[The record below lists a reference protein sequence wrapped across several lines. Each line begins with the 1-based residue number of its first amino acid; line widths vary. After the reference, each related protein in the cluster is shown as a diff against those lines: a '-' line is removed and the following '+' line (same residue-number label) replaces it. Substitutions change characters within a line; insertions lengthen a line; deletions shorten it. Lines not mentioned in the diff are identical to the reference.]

1 MSNFIVSARKY
12 RPTTFENLV
21 GQFSVTETLIN
32 AISSGKLAQSFLFCG
47 PRGVGKTTCARIFAK
62 AINQFNSESDID
74 DFSYNIFELDAA
86 SNNSVDDIRKL
97 VDQVRF
103 PPQIGKYKVYII
115 DEVHML
121 SLQAFNAFL
130 KTLEEPP
137 KHAKF
142 ILATTEKQKIIPTIL
157 SRCQIFDFQRIGIN
171 DIVKHLEF
179 ISKEEDI
186 KTDTSSLNLIAEK
199 ADGSMRDALSIFDR
213 LVSFGKNTLSNAM
226 VMEQLNILDYD
237 HYFSITDSLFKNDIS
252 SALNKF
258 NNILEKGFDGQHFI
272 NGLSDHLRDLLV
284 SKDQVTIQLL
294 NKSEGLK
301 EKYLLQSELCTTNF
315 LLKSLDFC
323 NDCDLNYRLTYNKRL
338 LVELCLIRIASLD
351 KNSAEKKNIS
361 EEFNVIDLKQDITE
375 EKENDKNIITDSI
388 PDKLLSDNLGE
399 KPIEQP
405 DKIEEEVVKKQVLV
419 NNDKVKE
426 STARSR
432 TLSISDT
439 AVDSEIIDVVALKR
453 ESFSQKELINV
464 WGDMITMLNKD
475 AKTNLAI
482 ALNTDVP
489 NLKSDYEI
497 EILLSNQSHIEMI
510 KEDQYLWLDFL
521 KDKLQNDYIKFTT
534 KLQQIKKTNVPYT
547 NKEKF
552 NKMKEDNPNLE
563 KLRKALGLDP
573 DY

>member
-179 ISKEEDI
+179 ISQEEDI

-237 HYFSITDSLFKNDIS
+237 HYFSITDSLSKNDIS

-351 KNSAEKKNIS
+351 KNSSEKKNIS
-361 EEFNVIDLKQDITE
+361 EEFNVIDLKKDITE
-375 EKENDKNIITDSI
+375 EKENEKNIITDSI

-399 KPIEQP
+399 KTIEKP

-426 STARSR
+426 SIARSR

-439 AVDSEIIDVVALKR
+439 AVDSEITDLVTLKR
-453 ESFSQKELINV
+453 ESFSQKELVNV
-464 WGDMITMLNKD
+464 WRDMITMLNKD

-521 KDKLQNDYIKFTT
+521 KDKLQNDSIKFTT

>member
-171 DIVKHLEF
+171 DIVKYLEF
-179 ISKEEDI
+179 ISQEEDI

-351 KNSAEKKNIS
+351 KNSSEKKNIS

-388 PDKLLSDNLGE
+388 PDKLLSDNLGK

-405 DKIEEEVVKKQVLV
+405 DRIEEEVVKKQVLV

-439 AVDSEIIDVVALKR
+439 AVDSEIIDVVTLKR

>member
-475 AKTNLAI
+475 TKTNLAI

>member
-351 KNSAEKKNIS
+351 KNSSEKKNIS

-475 AKTNLAI
+475 TKTNLAI

>member
-179 ISKEEDI
+179 ISQEEDI

-237 HYFSITDSLFKNDIS
+237 HYFSITDSLSKNDIS

-475 AKTNLAI
+475 TKTNLAI

>member
-115 DEVHML
+115 DAVHML

-179 ISKEEDI
+179 ISQEEDI

-237 HYFSITDSLFKNDIS
+237 HYFSITDSLSKNDIS

-338 LVELCLIRIASLD
+338 LVELCLIRIASID
-351 KNSAEKKNIS
+351 KNSLEKKKIS
-361 EEFNVIDLKQDITE
+361 EEFNVIDLKKDITE
-375 EKENDKNIITDSI
+375 EKENEKNIITDSI

-399 KPIEQP
+399 KTIEKP

-426 STARSR
+426 SIARSR

-439 AVDSEIIDVVALKR
+439 AVDSEITDLVTLKR
-453 ESFSQKELINV
+453 ESFSQKELVNV
-464 WGDMITMLNKD
+464 WRDMITMLNKD

-521 KDKLQNDYIKFTT
+521 KDKLQNDSIKFTT

>member
-179 ISKEEDI
+179 ISQEEDI

-237 HYFSITDSLFKNDIS
+237 HYFSITDSLSKNDIS

-338 LVELCLIRIASLD
+338 LVELCLIRIASID
-351 KNSAEKKNIS
+351 KNSLEKKKIS

-375 EKENDKNIITDSI
+375 EKENDKHLITDSI

-399 KPIEQP
+399 KTIEKP

-426 STARSR
+426 SIARSR

-439 AVDSEIIDVVALKR
+439 AVDSEITDLVTLKR
-453 ESFSQKELINV
+453 ESFSQKELVNV
-464 WGDMITMLNKD
+464 WRDMITMLNKD

-521 KDKLQNDYIKFTT
+521 KDKLQNDSIKFTT